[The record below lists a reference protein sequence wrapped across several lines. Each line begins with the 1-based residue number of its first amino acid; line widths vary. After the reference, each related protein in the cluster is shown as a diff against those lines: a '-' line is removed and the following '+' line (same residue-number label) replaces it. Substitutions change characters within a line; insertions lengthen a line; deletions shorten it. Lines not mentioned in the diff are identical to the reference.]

1 MMCLHKESGTPNH
14 SPKIGKQGRNGHT
27 RKGLGYAFTR
37 NACFVCGS
45 FSHLIRDCDFHEKEW
60 LKKLNWP
67 KARIRDLKDKG
78 IVDSGCSRHMTGN
91 KAHLADYQE
100 FKGGSVAF
108 RGRNGRITSKGKI
121 KAGKLDFKDVYYV
134 EELKHYNL
142 FSVSQMCD
150 KKNKVLFTDIDCLVM
165 SPAFKLHD
173 ENQVLHKILRRHNI
187 KESNTRHLVRPR
199 QFSWVYFL
207 KSKDEITPILKDFI
221 RQAENQFNHKVKTIR
236 SDNGT
241 EFKNNELIEFCRLK
255 GIKMKYSNARTPQ
268 QNRVVERKNKSL
280 IEAAR
285 TMVLVTKPQNKT
297 SYELL
302 TGKQPIISYLRPF
315 RCHVTIL
322 NTIDQLV
329 ENQANKSAGPKE
341 ANNST
346 GTQANDDQGANSEE
360 IYLHEEHFVLP
371 IWPAYST
378 TVKSSGDKID
388 KNTDFKSCEK
398 PLSQVEQLFLEELEK
413 LKRHKKEANDAAR
426 KETTHENQ
434 NAHTNITNLF
444 ITISMPLSVVGPS
457 RAFNDGDPSY
467 LDDPS
472 MPHLEDI
479 YTSPSEEILLIHPM
493 MMKFQIQKVWIHVDL
508 PFRKKAIGTKW
519 VYMSKKDKRGVVV
532 RNKAQLVSLG
542 HRQEEGIDYDGV
554 LDFVAKIEAIRIF
567 LAFASYM
574 GFIVYQMDVKSA
586 FLYGTIDE
594 EVYVTQPPSFVDP
607 KFPNKV
613 YKVVKALYGL
623 HQAPRAWYA
632 TLSTFLE
639 QSRNRRGDIDKTL
652 FIKKDKKD
660 IIVKTAS
667 TPIETQKPFFKYK
680 EAADVDVI
688 LKTSHLQAVKII
700 FRYLKGQPKLG
711 LWYPKVS
718 LFDLEAYSDS
728 DYSGANL
735 DKKSTTGGCQFL
747 DRRLILWQC
756 KKQTIVA
763 ISTTEVEYVAVAHCD
778 VIRQALHLNDVDGVE
793 CLPNEEIFIELT
805 RMGYEKPPP
814 KLTFYKAFFS
824 AKWKFLIHTLVQCV
838 SAKRIAWNEFSCS
851 IASAVI
857 CLAIGRKINFSKY
870 IFDSMVRNVDSPSKF
885 LMYPRFHQVIIN
897 AQVDDL
903 SSHTNQYTSP
913 ALTQK
918 LFANMRRV
926 VAQLEQDKIS
936 QALEI
941 LKLKKRV
948 KKLKKKKRLKSSG
961 LKRRMHP
968 NRGKIEAIDADEDIT
983 LTLFKMKAKKSRLLD
998 DQMAKRLHDE
1008 KVEQAA
1014 AKEKQEKDDLEKD
1027 KVLQKYLKRKP
1038 ISIAQSRKNM
1048 IIYLKNMAG
1057 YKMEH
1062 FRGMTYDNVR
1072 PIFEREYNNVQTL
1085 FKPDKDV
1092 KEPQKKRVAEETLLH
1107 ESFKK
1112 LKVVGVSGSHST
1124 QDTITSDPREIS
1136 EEDVKNMLE
1145 IVPVSEFKVEA
1156 LQVNAKLQVK
1166 EDSEMAR
1173 DLVMKIFMEANKL
1186 KSGSLDISSK

>member
-1 MMCLHKESGTPNH
+1 MAKEAELAKSKNKDDPH
-14 SPKIGKQGRNGHT
+14 R
-27 RKGLGYAFTR
+27 A
-37 NACFVCGS
+37 
-45 FSHLIRDCDFHEKEW
+45 
-60 LKKLNWP
+60 
-67 KARIRDLKDKG
+67 LKDKG

-108 RGRNGRITSKGKI
+108 GGRNGRITSKGKI
-121 KAGKLDFKDVYYV
+121 KAGKLDFEDVYYV

-165 SPAFKLHD
+165 SPDFKLHD
-173 ENQVLHKILRRHNI
+173 ENQVLLKILRRHNM
-187 KESNTRHLVRPR
+187 
-199 QFSWVYFL
+199 
-207 KSKDEITPILKDFI
+207 
-221 RQAENQFNHKVKTIR
+221 
-236 SDNGT
+236 
-241 EFKNNELIEFCRLK
+241 LK

-268 QNRVVERKNKSL
+268 QNGVVERKNKTL

-285 TMVLVTKPQNKT
+285 TMLADSFLPTTFWAEEV
-297 SYELL
+297 
-302 TGKQPIISYLRPF
+302 
-315 RCHVTIL
+315 
-322 NTIDQLV
+322 NTAL

-341 ANNST
+341 ANNSA

-371 IWPAYST
+371 LWSSYST

-398 PLSQVEQLFLEELEK
+398 PLSQVEQIFPEELEK

-444 ITISMPLSVVGPS
+444 ITISMPLSAVGPS
-457 RAFNDGDPSY
+457 RAFNDGEPSCP
-467 LDDPS
+467 DDPS

-479 YTSPSEEILLIHPM
+479 YTSPSEEI
-493 MMKFQIQKVWIHVDL
+493 FTDSSYDDEDL

-519 VYMSKKDKRGVVV
+519 VYRSKKDKRGVVV
-532 RNKAQLVSLG
+532 RNKAQLVSQG
-542 HRQEEGIDYDGV
+542 HMQEEGIDYDEFFA
-554 LDFVAKIEAIRIF
+554 FVARIKAIRIF
-567 LAFASYM
+567 LAFASYT
-574 GFIVYQMDVKSA
+574 GFIVYQMDVKCA
-586 FLYGTIDE
+586 FLYDTINE

-632 TLSTFLE
+632 TLKKSWCDEFEELMKNRFQMSSMVELTFFLGLQVKQKE
-639 QSRNRRGDIDKTL
+639 DGI
-652 FIKKDKKD
+652 FISQDNYVAEILKSFDFLS
-660 IIVKTAS
+660 VKTAS
-667 TPIETQKPFFKYK
+667 TPIETQKPFVKYE
-680 EAADVDVI
+680 EAADVDV
-688 LKTSHLQAVKII
+688 HLY
-700 FRYLKGQPKLG
+700 RYLKGQSKLG

-735 DKKSTTGGCQFL
+735 DRKSTTGGYQFL
-747 DRRLILWQC
+747 GRRLIFWQC
-756 KKQTIVA
+756 KKQTMVA
-763 ISTTEVEYVAVAHCD
+763 ISTTEAEYVAAAHCD
-778 VIRQALHLNDVDGVE
+778 VIRQALHLNDANGVK

-805 RMGYEKPPP
+805 RMDYEKPPP

-824 AKWKFLIHTLVQCV
+824 TQWKFLIHTLVQCV

-851 IASAVI
+851 MTSAVI
-857 CLAIGRKINFSKY
+857 CLATGRKFNFSKY

-885 LMYPRFHQVIIN
+885 LMYPQFLQVIIN

-903 SSHTNQYTSP
+903 SSHTNQYTSH

-918 LFANMRRV
+918 VFANMRRV
-926 VAQLEQDKIS
+926 VGTRQNFLSIGDS
-936 QALEI
+936 QAQEEGQE
-941 LKLKKRV
+941 V
-948 KKLKKKKRLKSSG
+948 KKEEEIKVFWFKKVKKG
-961 LKRRMHP
+961 
-968 NRGKIEAIDADEDIT
+968 GKIKAIDVDEDIT
-983 LTLFKMKAKKSRLLD
+983 LVDAETQVDMDAELQGRIDNVS
-998 DQMAKRLHDE
+998 
-1008 KVEQAA
+1008 AA
-1014 AKEKQEKDDLEKD
+1014 ATKEVNAAKPTVFDDEEKY
-1027 KVLQKYLKRKP
+1027 QSLKRKP

-1062 FRGMTYDNVR
+1062 FRGMTYN
-1072 PIFEREYNNVQTL
+1072 
-1085 FKPDKDV
+1085 
-1092 KEPQKKRVAEETLLH
+1092 KKRVTEETLLH

-1124 QDTITSDPREIS
+1124 QDTITNDPREMS

-1156 LQVNAKLQVK
+1156 LQVKVHHVSSTRRHDIFMLTEKNHPLSNAVMIMMLSAKLHVK

-1186 KSGSLDISSK
+1186 KSRSLDTSSK